1 MLNQWRCGI
10 MDLKKQTSD
19 AWAKKSSAELREF
32 ISKGVAEIN
41 ERKKTVTSS
50 AEKDFI
56 DKISKMQGLTK
67 TGKIKRT
74 ANKLTN
80 RELAYR
86 ARKINQFL
94 EVDASSKQAFKNLRA
109 STNEARLTFNQRY
122 DTNLTKKQYE
132 DMVELMGAFK
142 DQTQGFSSSQ
152 ISTYVEYA
160 RDSQVDI
167 DELPRI
173 FGEAVQLKGVTE
185 HERNEFIFDRIDE
198 LRL

>member
-1 MLNQWRCGI
+1 MN
-10 MDLKKQTSD
+10 LKNQTSD
-19 AWAKKSSAELREF
+19 AWAKKTDAELREL
-32 ISKGVAEIN
+32 ISQGVKEIN
-41 ERKKTVTSS
+41 ERRKTVSS
-50 AEKDFI
+50 PAEKEFI
-56 DKISKMQGLTK
+56 DKIEKMQGTTK
-67 TGKIKRT
+67 NGLIKRT
-74 ANKLTN
+74 SNNLSS
-80 RELAYR
+80 RELQYR

-160 RDSQVDI
+160 RDVQVDI

-173 FGEAVQLKGVTE
+173 FGEAVQLKGVSE